1 MVIERGD
8 EMTGAKDLS
17 FLLRNMS
24 PKLMKNEY
32 AFCTVPPDRSEPIE
46 AEPLMAFEEE
56 EGLAVILDRQDAD
69 RNDLHYDQTWAMI
82 TLDVHSNLEAVGFLA
97 TVTARLAKNGI
108 STNVVSAFFHDHLFV
123 RSNRS
128 GKAMQVLKELARESC

>member
-1 MVIERGD
+1 
-8 EMTGAKDLS
+8 MTGAKDLS
-17 FLLRNMS
+17 FLLRNMN

-32 AFCTVPPDRSEPIE
+32 VFCTVPPDRSEPIE

-56 EGLAVILDRQDAD
+56 EGLALILDRQDAD

-82 TLDVHSNLEAVGFLA
+82 TLEVHSDLEAVGFLA
-97 TVTARLAKNGI
+97 AVTTRLAKHGI

-123 RSNRS
+123 QSAKS
-128 GKAMQVLKELARESC
+128 GQAMQVLKGLVRESC